1 MGSDQL
7 KAKRAIT
14 DSNARGPS
22 TFHHTHMHNISINDN
37 NGFSIKQAGQS
48 NRTKRISA
56 VPQKKLNSRKA
67 NLGMGY
73 GKSVHG
79 ILSAA
84 VPAELYKQIINTA
97 REEKINISDLVRR
110 GVMREIGAIR
120 FSRALGLDPAV
131 YGVASHVE
139 KPKPVEKPKADKPKV
154 DRLTKVEARKAI
166 RDLRKALKRLAN

>member
-1 MGSDQL
+1 MQIVAGSSPVYV
-7 KAKRAIT
+7 T
-14 DSNARGPS
+14 P
-22 TFHHTHMHNISINDN
+22 FHHTHMHNISINDN
-37 NGFSIKQAGQS
+37 NGFSIRQAGQS
-48 NRTKRISA
+48 NRTKRIAA

-97 REEKINISDLVRR
+97 REEKINVSDLIRR

-139 KPKPVEKPKADKPKV
+139 KTKPVEKPKAEPKV

-166 RDLRKALKRLAN
+166 RDLRKALKKLAN